1 MIEGLLLNI
10 RRTLATAVAAAVTAP
25 VFLLSATPALAVPR
39 SAGATP
45 ATAADAS
52 ALAATSASASA
63 SADPGAAQRTVRDRD
78 AAGLPA
84 PDARQSP
91 KAADDRKS
99 ATAGG
104 DRKSAKT
111 QKGKPSIEDLERA
124 LAAAEQAYRDAKAAE
139 DAALAELKR
148 ISAPDSPLVLA
159 LAEAKRLA
167 KDAAAARTAADTA
180 LAEAEAALDALPEDA
195 TEEQKTAAE
204 QTVADAATVAEAA
217 TEKDE
222 KAAAK
227 ATAAHDDLADAQVEA
242 SKVVH
247 RAELATAKA
256 LKAKEAAGK
265 ALEEALAEAGDDSC
279 TPAPRLTVDAK
290 GVPGAIARGATAE
303 FTVRVTNGTRETLDT
318 VLPYVAV
325 RAVDESGQQG
335 ASGSL
340 RLTWSGAGSPAWQKP
355 DADHRTG
362 VVKGLKPGE
371 HADIKVR
378 LAVDA
383 AAPLGVG
390 TLSVTADYR
399 NDDGSCGYTPYYYE
413 YGFAL
418 TAQESPAPAPSATP
432 APTTPAPA
440 PSPAGGALSPVTVSP
455 TSVATAPAGGSLAAT
470 GSSSAVPAI
479 ALAGGAALVA
489 GAGAVYAV
497 RRRRPVTED

>member
-1 MIEGLLLNI
+1 MNI

-39 SAGATP
+39 SAGTTP
-45 ATAADAS
+45 ATTVDAS
-52 ALAATSASASA
+52 APALAAAPASA

-104 DRKSAKT
+104 DRKSAKAQEA

-139 DAALAELKR
+139 DTALAELKR

-159 LAEAKRLA
+159 LADARRLA
-167 KDAAAARTAADTA
+167 KDAAAARTAADKA

-195 TEEQKTAAE
+195 TEEQRTAAE
-204 QTVADAATVAEAA
+204 QAVADAATAAEAA

-265 ALEEALAEAGDDSC
+265 ALEDALAEAGDDSC

-290 GVPGAIARGATAE
+290 GLPGAIARGATAE

-390 TLSVTADYR
+390 TLSITADYR
-399 NDDGSCGYTPYYYE
+399 NDDGSCGYTPYYY
-413 YGFAL
+413 
-418 TAQESPAPAPSATP
+418 
-432 APTTPAPA
+432 
-440 PSPAGGALSPVTVSP
+440 
-455 TSVATAPAGGSLAAT
+455 
-470 GSSSAVPAI
+470 
-479 ALAGGAALVA
+479 
-489 GAGAVYAV
+489 
-497 RRRRPVTED
+497 